1 MQATRKASADR
12 TGMQI
17 SRGALA
23 SRHSLEGQGALHGW
37 LKEAEEEALA
47 RPGRH
52 QVCRMALQ
60 GRKWA
65 EGALS
70 APELK
75 EMAVAS
81 ISWMWVCST
90 GRHAVLAVSHPC
102 LAEENV
108 GPRTQHLLWVASLG
122 STPHPW
128 IPSSID
134 PTPEG
139 RN

>member
-52 QVCRMALQ
+52 QPLAATARRWPVHLPIRTATTSSQ
-60 GRKWA
+60 GMTR
-65 EGALS
+65 GRT
-70 APELK
+70 
-75 EMAVAS
+75 
-81 ISWMWVCST
+81 T
-90 GRHAVLAVSHPC
+90 GESPVNLLDSSQGPC
-102 LAEENV
+102 LA
-108 GPRTQHLLWVASLG
+108 GSL
-122 STPHPW
+122 H
-128 IPSSID
+128 
-134 PTPEG
+134 
-139 RN
+139 RNMC